1 MKFKFLLIFLLTSCV
16 SELNKTISKSTYTS
30 SGFAYIYNE
39 SDHIN
44 KITSKRFKND
54 QLLIAHNRLKVGKL
68 IKVTNPKNNKFIVL
82 KIKKKTNYPEF
93 YQILITEAVAY
104 KLKLDESLPFVE
116 IQEIKKNK
124 SFIAEKTET
133 FEEERKV
140 VNKVPVT
147 GVKIDNLS
155 KTKKISK
162 PKTIN
167 FSIIIA
173 HFYSSDS
180 ALFLK
185 QRIIKE
191 MPNFNNKKI
200 LIRKKKKNSFHLISG
215 PYNTVNSLKNDY
227 IILKRNGFEELD
239 VELNE
244 KNK

>member
-1 MKFKFLLIFLLTSCV
+1 MKFKFLLIFFLTSCV
-16 SELNKTISKSTYTS
+16 AELNKNVLKSTYSS

-39 SDHIN
+39 SDYLN
-44 KITSKRFKND
+44 KITSKKFKND
-54 QLLIAHNRLKVGKL
+54 QLLIGHNRLRAGTL
-68 IKVTNPKNNKFIVL
+68 IKITNPKNNKFIIL

-93 YQILITEAVAY
+93 YQILITETVAF

-124 SFIAEKTET
+124 SFIAEKAET

-140 VNKVPVT
+140 VNKVPIT
-147 GVKIDNLS
+147 GVKIDNIS
-155 KTKKISK
+155 KSKKISK
-162 PKTIN
+162 SKIVN

-173 HFYSSDS
+173 EFYSSDS
-180 ALFLK
+180 ALLLK
-185 QRIIKE
+185 NRIIKE

-200 LIRKKKKNSFHLISG
+200 LIRKKKKNSFQLISG

-239 VELNE
+239 VKLDG
-244 KNK
+244 